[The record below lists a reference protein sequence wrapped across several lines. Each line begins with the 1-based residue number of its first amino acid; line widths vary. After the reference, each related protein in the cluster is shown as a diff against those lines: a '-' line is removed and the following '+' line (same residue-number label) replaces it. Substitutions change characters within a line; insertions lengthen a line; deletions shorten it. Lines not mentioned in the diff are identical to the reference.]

1 VTATRTH
8 GSDTVQTQPKQV
20 HPLRSLKHKL
30 GACCS
35 FGKTTPLAQ
44 QRLRR
49 VGPRSCSHS
58 RSTAA
63 LTTACAQSS
72 SGAPCV
78 GSSLNRF
85 LHSTRS
91 RENLSSGEKR
101 AGCALCVGLPSGAS
115 FCARLAALSSRSRR
129 VLQRKRGLPSGASFC
144 APLRA
149 LRSCG
154 RCKGRCSRSEGCR
167 RARPSTCRWVRSGL
181 AAEGVQKECC
191 CCKNQHRQAC
201 RHCRTAGLTSACV
214 STQSKVREESSGDH
228 LQRVHALACGVGVKH
243 QVHAEP
249 PTTTRAGTSA
259 PR

>member
-115 FCARLAALSSRSRR
+115 FCARLAALSSRSSR

-144 APLRA
+144 APLHA
-149 LRSCG
+149 LRSRG
-154 RCKGRCSRSEGCR
+154 RCTEWCSRSGAVERLLLRAAACARVSRQVQGALQQEQGLPSGASFDVPLGALGSCSR
-167 RARPSTCRWVRSGL
+167 RSAAAAKPSTGRL
-181 AAEGVQKECC
+181 AGIAARLV
-191 CCKNQHRQAC
+191 
-201 RHCRTAGLTSACV
+201 
-214 STQSKVREESSGDH
+214 
-228 LQRVHALACGVGVKH
+228 
-243 QVHAEP
+243 
-249 PTTTRAGTSA
+249 
-259 PR
+259 